1 MNELPNPLTPGDCDC
16 RGEPVPFDMLV
27 ELMMSTFGFSSE
39 AAAKVVREMSADL
52 PFEISTGGSA

>member
-1 MNELPNPLTPGDCDC
+1 MADLPNPLTPADCDC
-16 RGEPVPFDMLV
+16 RGAPVPFDTLV
-27 ELMMSTFGFSSE
+27 ELLMSTFGFSSE

>member
-1 MNELPNPLTPGDCDC
+1 MNDLPNPLTPADCEC

-39 AAAKVVREMSADL
+39 AASKIVREMSADM
-52 PFEISTGGSA
+52 PFEISAGGSA